1 MPKNNRVKAITR
13 LIVTGVLF
21 LNAILTASGHNPIPL
36 DESFIGQVVSD
47 IASLVAIVWAWWK
60 SNNIT
65 NKALYWQR
73 RKEEAEV
80 LNAEQTRIIKNK
92 TS

>member
-47 IASLVAIVWAWWK
+47 IASLVAIVWAWWRNNNLTQDALRLQKWKEDMNKK
-60 SNNIT
+60 S
-65 NKALYWQR
+65 
-73 RKEEAEV
+73 
-80 LNAEQTRIIKNK
+80 
-92 TS
+92 S

>member
-13 LIVTGVLF
+13 LIVTGILF

-47 IASLVAIVWAWWK
+47 IASLVAIIWAWWRNNNLTQDALRLQKWKEDMNKK
-60 SNNIT
+60 S
-65 NKALYWQR
+65 
-73 RKEEAEV
+73 
-80 LNAEQTRIIKNK
+80 
-92 TS
+92 S

>member
-47 IASLVAIVWAWWK
+47 IASLVAIVWAWWRNNNLTQDALRLQKWKEDMDKK
-60 SNNIT
+60 S
-65 NKALYWQR
+65 
-73 RKEEAEV
+73 
-80 LNAEQTRIIKNK
+80 
-92 TS
+92 S

>member
-47 IASLVAIVWAWWK
+47 IASLITIIWAWYK
-60 SNNIT
+60 NNNIT
-65 NKALYWQR
+65 KNALKLQKW
-73 RKEEAEV
+73 KEDMD
-80 LNAEQTRIIKNK
+80 KK
-92 TS
+92 SS